1 MRIAI
6 EGQRLF
12 REKKHGMD
20 FVALELIKN
29 LMKIDKENE
38 YFVFVAP
45 DKDKCLHDTS
55 NFKIIELEGG
65 LYPKWEQIAL
75 PKAVKE
81 YGCEL
86 LQCTSNTAPIYSPVP
101 FIVILHDI
109 IYMESVA
116 IFRKGYT
123 WYQKIGNMYRRF
135 VVPRILKKAAK
146 VITVSNFE
154 RNRIKEFFQL
164 KEEKIVAIY
173 NGVGEHFM
181 QIDDVEYLQ
190 HIREKYNLPEHY
202 FFFLGNTD
210 PKKNT
215 KGVLQAYS
223 AYVKKQ
229 GEDVKLLML
238 DYDETEL
245 VSLLQEIGDP
255 NLRKQIYLAGYVNNQ
270 DLPAIYNM
278 ADLFLYPS
286 LRESF
291 GIPMLEAMACGTPV
305 ITSNTSSMPEV
316 AGDAALIVD
325 PYNSKEITSAIL
337 DLIND
342 KEKREQLIQKG
353 LIRVRAFSWRE
364 MAKENLKLYNE
375 VLEQD
380 VVETR
385 YNTRMLFI

>member
-38 YFVFVAP
+38 YFIFVAP
-45 DKDKCLHDTS
+45 DKDKCLHDTT

-65 LYPKWEQIAL
+65 AYPLWEQVAL
-75 PKAVKE
+75 PKAVKK
-81 YGCEL
+81 YKCDL
-86 LQCTSNTAPIYSPVP
+86 LQCTSNTAPLYSPIP

-109 IYMESVA
+109 IYMESVS
-116 IFRKGYT
+116 ILKKGYS

-135 VVPRILKKAAK
+135 IVPRILKKAAK
-146 VITVSNFE
+146 IITVSNFE
-154 RNRIKEFFQL
+154 KNRIKDFFQL
-164 KEEKIVAIY
+164 KEGQITSVY

-181 QIDDVEYLQ
+181 QIEDQKYLQ
-190 HIREKYNLPEHY
+190 HIKAKYSLPERY

-215 KGVLQAYS
+215 KGVLKAY
-223 AYVKKQ
+223 AHYVKKQ
-229 GEDVKLLML
+229 GKDVKLLML
-238 DYDETEL
+238 DYDEDEL
-245 VSLLQEIGDP
+245 SLLLKEIGELE
-255 NLRKQIYLAGYVNNQ
+255 LRKQIYLAGYVNTQ
-270 DLPAIYNM
+270 DLPAIYNL
-278 ADLFLYPS
+278 AEIFLYPS

-291 GIPMLEAMACGTPV
+291 GIPMLEAMASGTPV

-325 PYNSKEITSAIL
+325 PYNYKEITLAIL
-337 DLIND
+337 DLMNNS
-342 KEKREQLIQKG
+342 EKKAQLVQKG
-353 LIRVRAFSWRE
+353 LFRVKAFSWRE

-380 VVETR
+380 IVETR